1 MGARLWPW
9 LSFLSWAWVWR
20 PAVVAAIPRMS
31 RPWSSVVAEA
41 VVVVV
46 VAAVAAVVAE
56 AVVVVV
62 VAVAVVEAVVVE
74 RRRLRTLSPP

>member
-46 VAAVAAVVAE
+46 AAVAAVVAE
-56 AVVVVV
+56 AVVVV
-62 VAVAVVEAVVVE
+62 VAVVEAVVVE

>member
-46 VAAVAAVVAE
+46 VVAVVAE
-56 AVVVVV
+56 AVVVAVV
-62 VAVAVVEAVVVE
+62 VAAVVVEAVVVE

>member
-41 VVVVV
+41 VVAEAVV
-46 VAAVAAVVAE
+46 VAVVVAVVAE

-62 VAVAVVEAVVVE
+62 AEAVVVE

>member
-41 VVVVV
+41 VVAEAVV
-46 VAAVAAVVAE
+46 VAVVVAVVAE
-56 AVVVVV
+56 AVVVV
-62 VAVAVVEAVVVE
+62 AEAVVVE

>member
-41 VVVVV
+41 VVAAV
-46 VAAVAAVVAE
+46 VAEAVVAE

-62 VAVAVVEAVVVE
+62 VVVAVVEAVVVE